1 MVGIRSMG
9 LSLESIIGFETNGE
23 LRCLTPEWQLRHLV
37 EVSNERFKENEK
49 RIERFRVGL
58 LELVNGKGE
67 KKRGEDGGEWEDKEV
82 RRKRKMMEGK
92 AKAEA
97 ARKEKEERASEG
109 KEDVLD
115 VGGLEI

>member
-37 EVSNERFKENEK
+37 EVSNERFKENVK
-49 RIERFRVGL
+49 RIERFRGL
-58 LELVNGKGE
+58 LSEMVGGKEEKRKGKDGE
-67 KKRGEDGGEWEDKEV
+67 EWEDKDM
-82 RRKRKMMEGK
+82 RRERKMMEGK

-97 ARKEKEERASEG
+97 VRREKEARASEG
-109 KEDVLD
+109 NEDGLD
-115 VGGLEI
+115 VGGLEV